1 VKFDGESVL
10 EHLARV
16 EDFKLALA
24 AYLPRASVGRVQP
37 STCVKVIALLRTAL
51 HGIRQSMALP
61 TFIPGAS
68 LPDPKI
74 VEDRT

>member
-16 EDFKLALA
+16 EDFNLALA

-37 STCVKVIALLRTAL
+37 SPCVKVIALLRTAL
-51 HGIRQSMALP
+51 HGIRQGMALP
-61 TFIPGAS
+61 TFFRAHRSPTQ
-68 LPDPKI
+68 K
-74 VEDRT
+74 